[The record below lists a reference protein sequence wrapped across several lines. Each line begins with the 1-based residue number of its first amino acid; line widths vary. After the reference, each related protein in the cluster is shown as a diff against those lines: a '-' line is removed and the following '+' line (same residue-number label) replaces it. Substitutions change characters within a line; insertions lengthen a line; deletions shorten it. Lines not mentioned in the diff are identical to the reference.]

1 MSSAWTSEKWI
12 AASLDKLQR
21 GRHILLGIDQWIF
34 RERSDFQE
42 VAIASVP
49 EFGKG
54 LFLDAV
60 VEFLEIDEFV
70 YHENA
75 ALAPL
80 LFHPAP
86 KRVLIQGGGD
96 GLALREVLRDPRVE
110 EIVLVEIDP
119 LVIEACREHLKELH
133 RGSFEDP
140 RANILV
146 RDVFPYLESSPPPFD
161 VILVDLLDGYDEAA
175 VRLYDNVLGL
185 TRAALASGGI
195 VGAFGDLAMPRMPI
209 APVYR
214 GLVRLFEHVVLHRAG
229 VQTFSGSYGFML
241 ASNEVHFAETATEL
255 VEERAAA
262 LTGELLALTPRA
274 FPGCFQVPRYV
285 QSALERPHQP
295 PSSSLA
301 RDFAWLENG

>member
-12 AASLDKLQR
+12 AASLDRLQR

-49 EFGKG
+49 ELGKG

-60 VEFLEIDEFV
+60 VEFLAIDEFV

-75 ALAPL
+75 ALTPL

-96 GLALREVLRDPRVE
+96 GLVLREVLRDPRVE
-110 EIVLVEIDP
+110 EIVLVEIDA

-140 RANILV
+140 RATILV
-146 RDVFPYLESSPPPFD
+146 RDVFPYLESSPRPFD
-161 VILVDLLDGYDEAA
+161 VILVDLLDTYDHTA
-175 VRLYDNVLGL
+175 VRLYENVLGL
-185 TRAALASGGI
+185 THEALAPGGI
-195 VGAFGDLAMPRMPI
+195 VGAFGDLAMPRMSI

-214 GLVRLFEHVVLHRAG
+214 GLTRRFEHVVLHRAD
-229 VQTFSGSYGFML
+229 VQTFSGGYGFML
-241 ASNEVHFAETATEL
+241 ASDDVDFDAIATEVL
-255 VEERAAA
+255 LERVAG
-262 LTGELLALTPRA
+262 LTGELRALTPRA
-274 FPGCFQVPRYV
+274 FPGCFQIPRYV
-285 QSALERPHQP
+285 LDALERAPEI
-295 PSSSLA
+295 PSESLA
-301 RDFAWLENG
+301 DEFSWIEIR